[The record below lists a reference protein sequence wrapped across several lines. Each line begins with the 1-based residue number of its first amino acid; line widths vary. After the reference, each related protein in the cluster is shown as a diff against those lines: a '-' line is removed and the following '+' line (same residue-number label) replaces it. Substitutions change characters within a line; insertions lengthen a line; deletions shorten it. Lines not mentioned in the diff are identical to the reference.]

1 MCLSCNRQQTKALVT
16 YYHVRRYICINIGI
30 KIANNLIKIS
40 AGAEIFS
47 SLAEN
52 GKQKIIESLALKEHV
67 YRKINQDSPCQPS
80 ISMPHAREID
90 IYRCIS
96 NEVQHRCISIF
107 TLMCVFG

>member
-52 GKQKIIESLALKEHV
+52 GKQKIIESLA
-67 YRKINQDSPCQPS
+67 PCQPS